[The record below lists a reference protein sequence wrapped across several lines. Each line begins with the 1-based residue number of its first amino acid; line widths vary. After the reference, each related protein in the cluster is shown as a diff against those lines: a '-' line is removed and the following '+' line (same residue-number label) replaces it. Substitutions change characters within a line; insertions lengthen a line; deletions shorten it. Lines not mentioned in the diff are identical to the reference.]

1 MLVKEIMNKYPI
13 TLSPSDTIRD
23 AAERVAK
30 YSVVAITVV
39 DENEKVV
46 GILTEG
52 DLLYKKLRPHAPHYV
67 NVLGASI
74 YYTGISEYNKD
85 FKKLLATTVAELMTK
100 EVITCYENTDLAEA
114 VRVMLEKHLKAIP
127 VVNKDGRLK
136 GVLNRREIM
145 KAIADDYKLE
155 EEKEANHK

>member
-1 MLVKEIMNKYPI
+1 MK
-13 TLSPSDTIRD
+13 TI
-23 AAERVAK
+23 K
-30 YSVVAITVV
+30 
-39 DENEKVV
+39 
-46 GILTEG
+46 
-52 DLLYKKLRPHAPHYV
+52 
-67 NVLGASI
+67 
-74 YYTGISEYNKD
+74 ISSFPNKD